1 MEAGMAVAK
10 TIEII
15 SSSTESIDAAIRD
28 GIAKASET
36 VSGIEG
42 AWVQDTKVVVRDN
55 RVTEWRVTLKI
66 TFVVS

>member
-1 MEAGMAVAK
+1 MAVAK

-15 SSSTESIDAAIRD
+15 SGSTKGIEDAIQS

-42 AWVQDTKVVVRDN
+42 AWVKDTKVVVQCGN
-55 RVTEWRVTLKI
+55 VTEWRVTLAV
-66 TFVVS
+66 TFLVQ

>member
-1 MEAGMAVAK
+1 MTVVK

-15 SSSTESIDAAIRD
+15 SSSTEGFEAAIRD

-36 VSGIEG
+36 VKGIEG
-42 AWVQDTKVVVRDN
+42 AWVQDTKVIVDSN

-66 TFVVS
+66 SFVVS